1 MKIAFA
7 LILIILAVAVGVI
20 AMAALLPVNNGL
32 QVAPMLT
39 YGAIMF
45 LCGVAA
51 FGLVLMG
58 LMMLYDDLRSDLGRL
73 IRGEEEPEA
82 PPTISKEKETAHA
95 SKSL

>member
-7 LILIILAVAVGVI
+7 LLLIILAVAVGVI

-45 LCGVAA
+45 LCGVAS

-58 LMMLYDDLRSDLGRL
+58 LMMLYDDLKSDLGRM
-73 IRGEEEPEA
+73 IRGEPAPA
-82 PPTISKEKETAHA
+82 PPPPTLTIQPEKTNA
-95 SKSL
+95 SKP